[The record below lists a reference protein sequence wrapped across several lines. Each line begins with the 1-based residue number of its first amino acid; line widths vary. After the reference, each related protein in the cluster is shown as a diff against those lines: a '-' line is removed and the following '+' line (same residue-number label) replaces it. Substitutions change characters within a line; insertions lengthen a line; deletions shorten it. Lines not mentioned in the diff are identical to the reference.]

1 MELKSIIIQTNKQKL
16 LEGLNNRFEQA
27 EKRMSKLEDR
37 SIEIFEEVIAE
48 NMPNLMKKH
57 SSTHPRKSTNSK
69 YDKCK
74 EIFIQTH
81 HNHTIKGQRQRKK
94 ATGVPQ

>member
-37 SIEIFEEVIAE
+37 SIEIFEEVVAE

-57 SSTHPRKSTNSK
+57 SSTHPRNSTNSK
-69 YDKCK
+69 YDKFK
-74 EIFIQTH
+74 EIFI
-81 HNHTIKGQRQRKK
+81 
-94 ATGVPQ
+94 